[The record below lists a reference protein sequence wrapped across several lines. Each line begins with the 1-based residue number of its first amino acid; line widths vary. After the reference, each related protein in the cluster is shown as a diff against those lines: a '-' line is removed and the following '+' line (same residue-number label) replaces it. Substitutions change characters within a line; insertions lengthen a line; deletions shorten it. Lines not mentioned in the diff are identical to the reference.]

1 MKTTTHSHKHYT
13 SEHNAPKASRKS
25 RRVVKAASAGFA
37 AVLAAAAFI
46 VPTTTMAPG
55 VEAFADS
62 RRASY
67 SVGDIDKFSSVIK
80 GETTPA
86 PAVPAAKAAT
96 DKKTAAPAADTK
108 KAATEK
114 QTAKQTAKQTDKSA
128 SSATSTAASS
138 SSAAETKK
146 ATAKAVAESKSPSS
160 TITKEMESYSSYYD
174 EESYSYDDYDY
185 GYTDSYDDSSYTYS
199 YDDEDDDYGYEDSYS
214 YSGSSSYSSS
224 SNALLSIAN
233 PDYSYTAKHVSLSS
247 YDRAKLER
255 LVMGEAGT
263 MGYTGCA
270 VVAQAIRD
278 SMNRSHTSSIDAI
291 IREYQYFGSTNV
303 QPNADVK
310 NAVSFI
316 FDQDG
321 IAVQHRVMCFYIGY
335 SAWHET
341 QTFLCEIGG
350 VRFFDL
356 NVA

>member
-1 MKTTTHSHKHYT
+1 MKTTTHSHKHYK
-13 SEHNAPKASRKS
+13 SEHSAPKASRKG
-25 RRVVKAASAGFA
+25 RRAVKAASAGFA
-37 AVLAAAAFI
+37 AVFAAAAFI

-80 GETTPA
+80 GESKPA
-86 PAVPAAKAAT
+86 QAAVAAKTAT
-96 DKKTAAPAADTK
+96 VKKTAAPAADTQ
-108 KAATEK
+108 KAA
-114 QTAKQTAKQTDKSA
+114 AAKQTDKKSA
-128 SSATSTAASS
+128 SSATSAAASS

-146 ATAKAVAESKSPSS
+146 ATVKAVAESKSPSS
-160 TITKEMESYSSYYD
+160 TVTKDMESYSSYYD
-174 EESYSYDDYDY
+174 EESYSYDAYDYSYDDYDY
-185 GYTDSYDDSSYTYS
+185 GYSESYDDSSSTYS
-199 YDDEDDDYGYEDSYS
+199 YDDEDDDYGYDDY
-214 YSGSSSYSSS
+214 SYSSS
-224 SNALLSIAN
+224 SSALLSIAN

-278 SMNRSHTSSIDAI
+278 AMNRSHTSSIDAI
-291 IREYQYFGSTNV
+291 ISEYQYFGSTNI

>member
-1 MKTTTHSHKHYT
+1 
-13 SEHNAPKASRKS
+13 
-25 RRVVKAASAGFA
+25 
-37 AVLAAAAFI
+37 
-46 VPTTTMAPG
+46 
-55 VEAFADS
+55 
-62 RRASY
+62 
-67 SVGDIDKFSSVIK
+67 
-80 GETTPA
+80 
-86 PAVPAAKAAT
+86 
-96 DKKTAAPAADTK
+96 
-108 KAATEK
+108 
-114 QTAKQTAKQTDKSA
+114 
-128 SSATSTAASS
+128 
-138 SSAAETKK
+138 
-146 ATAKAVAESKSPSS
+146 
-160 TITKEMESYSSYYD
+160 MESYSSYYD

-199 YDDEDDDYGYEDSYS
+199 YDDEDDDYGYEDS

>member
-96 DKKTAAPAADTK
+96 
-108 KAATEK
+108 EK

-174 EESYSYDDYDY
+174 EESYSYEDYDY
-185 GYTDSYDDSSYTYS
+185 GYTDSYDDSSYYTYS
-199 YDDEDDDYGYEDSYS
+199 YDDEDDDYGYEDS

>member
-1 MKTTTHSHKHYT
+1 MKTTTQSPKHYT
-13 SEHNAPKASRKS
+13 SEHSAPKASRKS
-25 RRVVKAASAGFA
+25 RRAVKAVSAGVA

-80 GETTPA
+80 GEGKQA
-86 PAVPAAKAAT
+86 Q
-96 DKKTAAPAADTK
+96 AAPAAAVAAAK
-108 KAATEK
+108 KAAAPATDSK
-114 QTAKQTAKQTDKSA
+114 KAAATAKQTAKTA
-128 SSATSTAASS
+128 SSAASTVA

-146 ATAKAVAESKSPSS
+146 ATAKAVAESRGSS
-160 TITKEMESYSSYYD
+160 GTVTRDMESYSSYYE
-174 EESYSYDDYDY
+174 EESYGYDDYSSYDDGYDYDYSYDDS
-185 GYTDSYDDSSYTYS
+185 GYTYS
-199 YDDEDDDYGYEDSYS
+199 YDDEGDDYDYD
-214 YSGSSSYSSS
+214 YSGSSSYSGSS
-224 SNALLSIAN
+224 GALLSIAN

-291 IREYQYFGSTNV
+291 ISEYQYFGSTSV

>member
-13 SEHNAPKASRKS
+13 SEHSAPKASRKS

-67 SVGDIDKFSSVIK
+67 SVDDIDKFSFVIK

-108 KAATEK
+108 KAADK

-174 EESYSYDDYDY
+174 EESYSYEDYDY

-278 SMNRSHTSSIDAI
+278 SMNRSHTSSIDAV

>member
-1 MKTTTHSHKHYT
+1 LKTTTHSHKHET
-13 SEHNAPKASRKS
+13 SEHSAPKASRKS
-25 RRVVKAASAGFA
+25 RRVVKAASAGVA

-55 VEAFADS
+55 VEAIADS

-80 GETTPA
+80 DGGKQEQT
-86 PAVPAAKAAT
+86 
-96 DKKTAAPAADTK
+96 APAATAAAEKKAAASAAETK
-108 KAATEK
+108 KAAA
-114 QTAKQTAKQTDKSA
+114 TAKQTANTA
-128 SSATSTAASS
+128 SSATTTPAA

-146 ATAKAVAESKSPSS
+146 ATAKSVAESKSPSS
-160 TITKEMESYSSYYD
+160 SVTRDMESYSSYYE
-174 EESYSYDDYDY
+174 EESYSYDDY
-185 GYTDSYDDSSYTYS
+185 SYDDGYDYSYDSSSSAYS
-199 YDDEDDDYGYEDSYS
+199 YDDEGDDDDYSYDYS
-214 YSGSSSYSSS
+214 YSGGSSYSSS
-224 SNALLSIAN
+224 SSALLSIAN

-291 IREYQYFGSTNV
+291 IREYQYFGSTNI

-310 NAVSFI
+310 NAVAFI

>member
-86 PAVPAAKAAT
+86 PAAKAAT

-114 QTAKQTAKQTDKSA
+114 QTAKQAAKQTDKSA

-199 YDDEDDDYGYEDSYS
+199 YDDEDDDYGYEESYS

>member
-108 KAATEK
+108 KAADK

-174 EESYSYDDYDY
+174 EESYSYEDYDY

-278 SMNRSHTSSIDAI
+278 SMNRSHTSSIDAV

>member
-108 KAATEK
+108 KAADK

-174 EESYSYDDYDY
+174 EESYSYEDYDY

>member
-1 MKTTTHSHKHYT
+1 M
-13 SEHNAPKASRKS
+13 
-25 RRVVKAASAGFA
+25 
-37 AVLAAAAFI
+37 
-46 VPTTTMAPG
+46 
-55 VEAFADS
+55 
-62 RRASY
+62 
-67 SVGDIDKFSSVIK
+67 
-80 GETTPA
+80 
-86 PAVPAAKAAT
+86 
-96 DKKTAAPAADTK
+96 
-108 KAATEK
+108 
-114 QTAKQTAKQTDKSA
+114 
-128 SSATSTAASS
+128 
-138 SSAAETKK
+138 
-146 ATAKAVAESKSPSS
+146 
-160 TITKEMESYSSYYD
+160 
-174 EESYSYDDYDY
+174 YDDPKRYENDGLFDEDTDY
-185 GYTDSYDDSSYTYS
+185 EDEYEADDSDYIVDDEDEDDFDAFEDDFDD
-199 YDDEDDDYGYEDSYS
+199 YDDEDDDYGYEDS

-335 SAWHET
+335 SSWHET
-341 QTFLCEIGG
+341 QTFITQVGG

-356 NVA
+356 NA